1 MKELETYQ
9 RKAFLRDH
17 PPVSK
22 KIELVSGTEE
32 QTLLAGTVLG
42 KTAAGIGSYK
52 AAEKEEPVGV
62 LMEDVTIPKT
72 GNAVASMYIHADM
85 VLENI
90 IFDESVSA
98 ENQKAA
104 IAALRGLGLYIY

>member
-1 MKELETYQ
+1 MKTIGTYQ

-17 PPVSK
+17 PPVSVK
-22 KIELVSGTEE
+22 VELVSGTEE

-42 KTAAGIGSYK
+42 KTAAGVSIYK

-62 LMEDVTIPKT
+62 LMEDVTIPAT
-72 GNAVASMYIHADM
+72 GNAVAGMYIHADM

-90 IFDESVSA
+90 IFDESISA
-98 ENQKAA
+98 ENQKSA
-104 IAALRGLGLYIY
+104 IAALRGQGIYIY